1 MQTDSFKEFK
11 RQYENKNIVP
21 PDEKTFSDQFNEKQ
35 DISQVFDNEATIR
48 PATDIVKLNE
58 EITNLNV
65 FKQYMQSRGYVES
78 SNRFFTKNFAESD
91 NPNNI
96 YSVNITINDGIVTAI
111 TAYDKNNKVTKMPD
125 TIINIVKDDIHN
137 AITSFI

>member
-91 NPNNI
+91 DPNNI

-125 TIINIVKDDIHN
+125 TIISIVKDDIHN

>member
-48 PATDIVKLNE
+48 PVTDIVKLNE

-91 NPNNI
+91 DPNNI

-125 TIINIVKDDIHN
+125 TIISIVKDDIHN